1 MARHLW
7 RHRFRILAYHGV
19 DEAYGPIVNFDG
31 FQVPVDVFKKQMDIL
46 AKHYR
51 VWPLARM
58 ARNILDG
65 GELPDNLVALT
76 FDDGYRNNWQVAAPI
91 LKEYGFPATFFVT
104 TGFIDGTHKP
114 WWYRLRSAIA
124 ASHRASM
131 RGPGGVT
138 MGLGSCSERIQAVLR
153 LESGL
158 KSLSA
163 GKRQE
168 SLASLL
174 EELGGEEAESL
185 YPFMDW
191 LEVKALAEAGFDVGP
206 HTVSHVNV
214 AMEDGVVMAQE
225 IRHSIERIREITGC
239 VVRAYSYPYGEE
251 ASITDEVRKV
261 LVDVG
266 VCCAV
271 TTVPGMNDRKSD
283 PYLLKRFNITGNH
296 GRLSFDAVLS
306 GLRPF

>member
-1 MARHLW
+1 
-7 RHRFRILAYHGV
+7 
-19 DEAYGPIVNFDG
+19 
-31 FQVPVDVFKKQMDIL
+31 
-46 AKHYR
+46 
-51 VWPLARM
+51 
-58 ARNILDG
+58 
-65 GELPDNLVALT
+65 
-76 FDDGYRNNWQVAAPI
+76 
-91 LKEYGFPATFFVT
+91 
-104 TGFIDGTHKP
+104 
-114 WWYRLRSAIA
+114 
-124 ASHRASM
+124 
-131 RGPGGVT
+131 
-138 MGLGSCSERIQAVLR
+138 
-153 LESGL
+153 
-158 KSLSA
+158 
-163 GKRQE
+163 
-168 SLASLL
+168 
-174 EELGGEEAESL
+174 
-185 YPFMDW
+185 MDW

-214 AMEDGVVMAQE
+214 AREDGVVMAQE